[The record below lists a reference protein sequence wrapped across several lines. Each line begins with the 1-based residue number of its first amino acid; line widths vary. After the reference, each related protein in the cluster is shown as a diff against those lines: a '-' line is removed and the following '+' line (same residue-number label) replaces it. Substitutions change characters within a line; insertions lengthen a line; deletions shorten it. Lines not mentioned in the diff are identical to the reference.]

1 MVRTF
6 TGACL
11 LFLLAT
17 GTLPNN
23 EVAPLW
29 VRLQTPVSTKHSEP
43 GNSIEAVVVQPFTS
57 PANLFIPV
65 GTRLSGKVVEVS
77 SKRPATLR
85 ISFDSVALAGRTV
98 PFKTHVLQVDNARER
113 VAADGTI
120 IGLDELR
127 KRPGKVEVL
136 LLLAAHAHPAV
147 LASLET
153 SKFVLREVDHPEVS
167 YSPGTDLAL
176 AIDEYPKIAP
186 RPPSGQEEV
195 ATSRPLTRLLTEL
208 PQRTQAKHPPV
219 PSDWVNLALIGSRE
233 SLEQAF
239 HAAGWQTAAELSLR
253 TEAKTFFAVADH
265 HAYRQA
271 PVSTLLLFGREPD
284 MVYRKQTNTFAKR
297 HHIRIWSA
305 SKTWKNQALWIAAA
319 THDVGID
326 FSEKAKTFTHR
337 VDPDIDLERTK
348 VVSDLRFA
356 GCVESVSFMP
366 RSLPDTSFNATGD
379 AIHTDGRVAVLDL
392 LD

>member
-1 MVRTF
+1 M
-6 TGACL
+6 
-11 LFLLAT
+11 
-17 GTLPNN
+17 
-23 EVAPLW
+23 
-29 VRLQTPVSTKHSEP
+29 
-43 GNSIEAVVVQPFTS
+43 VQPFTS
-57 PANLFIPV
+57 PANFSIPV
-65 GTRLSGKVVEVS
+65 GARLSGKVVEAS

-85 ISFDSVALAGRTV
+85 ISFDSVALGDQTI
-98 PFKTHVLQVDNARER
+98 PFKTHVVEVDNARER

-120 IGLDELR
+120 VGLDELR

-147 LASLET
+147 LASLEA
-153 SKFVLREVDHPEVS
+153 SKFVAREVDHPEVS

-176 AIDEYPKIAP
+176 AIDEYPKIKTQAP
-186 RPPSGQEEV
+186 SALKEIA
-195 ATSRPLTRLLTEL
+195 ATEPLTHFLTEL
-208 PQRTQAKHPPV
+208 PQRTQAKHPPL
-219 PSDWVNLALIGSRE
+219 PSDWVNLAFIGSRE

-253 TEAKTFFAVADH
+253 TEARTFFAVADH
-265 HAYRQA
+265 HAYKQA

-284 MVYRKQTNTFAKR
+284 LVYQKQTNTFAKR

-305 SKTWKNQALWIAAA
+305 NKTWKNQAVWMAAA
-319 THDVGID
+319 THDIGID

-337 VDPDIDLERTK
+337 VDPYVDLERTK
-348 VVSDLRFA
+348 VVSDLSFA

-366 RSLPDTSFNATGD
+366 RPLPDTSFNATGD
-379 AIHTDGRVAVLDL
+379 EIHTDGRVAVLDL